1 MTASRPWLKPG
12 FRIGSSWVAR
22 FDDRRERLLT
32 LGKRIT
38 VWDVAARTR
47 LGVGPEL
54 SHASHAEF
62 APDGCRAVVKN
73 TSGEI
78 VVFDVASLDELSRFS
93 GTGHGEGTSAHF
105 SPCGRFLVDG
115 SWGGRLLVRD
125 AETAAAVWEE
135 PDAVGAIFD
144 MRCTRDRAFWAYRR
158 WTEATHPLLVRRWPF
173 WEFDPVPVPA
183 IMLASAFAVSDDRRS
198 LAVSARD
205 SLEVWELGTS
215 GEARLRSSRRIE
227 SATPDVLSWSPDGR
241 AIAHAGYRS
250 VHVYDPDL
258 STSFSMPLRWACHVD
273 FSPRADLIAFGDQSS
288 GFVMPWPDGAGSVGG
303 GEPA

>member
-93 GTGHGEGTSAHF
+93 GTGHGEGTSAH
-105 SPCGRFLVDG
+105 
-115 SWGGRLLVRD
+115 
-125 AETAAAVWEE
+125 
-135 PDAVGAIFD
+135 
-144 MRCTRDRAFWAYRR
+144 
-158 WTEATHPLLVRRWPF
+158 
-173 WEFDPVPVPA
+173 
-183 IMLASAFAVSDDRRS
+183 
-198 LAVSARD
+198 
-205 SLEVWELGTS
+205 
-215 GEARLRSSRRIE
+215 
-227 SATPDVLSWSPDGR
+227 
-241 AIAHAGYRS
+241 
-250 VHVYDPDL
+250 
-258 STSFSMPLRWACHVD
+258 
-273 FSPRADLIAFGDQSS
+273 
-288 GFVMPWPDGAGSVGG
+288 
-303 GEPA
+303 